1 MIREIPMIPPK
12 PWPPGPEVIMPQA
25 WGSVGKLRGGLES
38 LPGGCGEGV
47 VRSRRLCSL
56 CTGMLGLLST

>member
-25 WGSVGKLRGGLES
+25 WGSVGKIRS
-38 LPGGCGEGV
+38 VLPGGDPQAAWG
-47 VRSRRLCSL
+47 RSREPPR
-56 CTGMLGLLST
+56 GMRGGGY